1 MIRAYRDE
9 NWVEVR
15 DSDGELLLTFE
26 SEDPQGQMLALDMLL
41 TRIYA
46 DGFVAGQNA
55 ANKRVDTLVD
65 V

>member
-15 DSDGELLLTFE
+15 DSDGDLLLTFE
-26 SEDPQGQMLALDMLL
+26 SEDPQGQMLSLDMLL

-46 DGFVAGQNA
+46 DGFTAGQEA
-55 ANKRVDTLVD
+55 AKKRLDTLVD